1 MSFVVIN
8 SSEIE
13 AGDPVTQELFTKV
26 KDSLDNHETRILS
39 VEAASQS
46 IFPIKFEVISAYAS
60 PATTGV
66 IYERIFQNITL
77 TSGKIFVVDAGVSG
91 TTEIDIK
98 YKRGVGA
105 FTSIFSVA
113 PSVAF
118 GLGDNYLST
127 NGVLSTTAILSG
139 DILRLDITTGQEC
152 SKITHFYINFN
163 FT

>member
-13 AGDPVTQELFTKV
+13 AGDPVTQELFAKV
-26 KDSLDNHETRILS
+26 KDSFDNHETRIQT
-39 VEAASQS
+39 VEAATLSA
-46 IFPIKFEVISAYAS
+46 FPIKFEVISAYAS
-60 PATTGV
+60 PATTGI
-66 IYERIFQNITL
+66 IYERIFHNITL

-105 FTSIFSVA
+105 FTSIFSVV

-127 NGVLSTTAILSG
+127 NGVLSTAEILSG
-139 DILRLDITTGQEC
+139 DILRLDITTGQEF
-152 SKITHFYINFN
+152 STTTHFYLTFN